1 MMVTAT
7 HAWSPSSEWRGG
19 GAPTMTPHAAIRR
32 VTYGAHAPCALAPTQ
47 AHLPIH
53 PSHGKWG
60 RIPDRAH
67 TNLGKSLQSPRRHRG
82 TQIQHRGS
90 RTRRYFFFFFWYFP
104 FFSVTPETNN
114 KWFVSFR
121 DPGKSGVKKGPG
133 SYRVSPSIEA
143 AAFTTKLPDPQLT
156 ATKALCVCTPCVCVS
171 WPWEP
176 TGRVQST
183 YSYKFTR
190 HGGFT

>member
-1 MMVTAT
+1 MGRTPRVRSRQRRRICRSIRPMASGVVSLT
-7 HAWSPSSEWRGG
+7 
-19 GAPTMTPHAAIRR
+19 APTPTWGNLCSLHDAI
-32 VTYGAHAPCALAPTQ
+32 G
-47 AHLPIH
+47 
-53 PSHGKWG
+53 
-60 RIPDRAH
+60 
-67 TNLGKSLQSPRRHRG
+67 G

-90 RTRRYFFFFFWYFP
+90 RTRRYFFFFFWCFL

-156 ATKALCVCTPCVCVS
+156 ATKALCLCTPCVS

-176 TGRVQST
+176 TGRVQSYRVRT
-183 YSYKFTR
+183 ATSSQDTAALHSAR
-190 HGGFT
+190 PAGTEQRVTSLPGTQA

>member
-1 MMVTAT
+1 MGRTPRVRSRQRRRICRSIRPMASGVVSLTAPT
-7 HAWSPSSEWRGG
+7 PTWGNLCSLHDATGEPRSSIAARERGG
-19 GAPTMTPHAAIRR
+19 I
-32 VTYGAHAPCALAPTQ
+32 
-47 AHLPIH
+47 
-53 PSHGKWG
+53 
-60 RIPDRAH
+60 
-67 TNLGKSLQSPRRHRG
+67 
-82 TQIQHRGS
+82 
-90 RTRRYFFFFFWYFP
+90 FFSSSGIFL

-190 HGGFT
+190 HGGFTQR